1 MYFFQSSFYIIS
13 SKLFRS
19 IRCPRKKTIRGVLP
33 QLIRQSSCSPS
44 TTWLHTYSQVE
55 RWLLCIAIVHHRTQA
70 HRPTTSCV
78 FTGGYTYST
87 IQHHRALQSYYLWI
101 FLLRQVLSFSCS
113 FFSHKI
119 CCCCPKQ
126 NPEHSSSISDTKQ
139 QHQSTLY
146 FAPLPFIQICYT
158 RKWWS
163 KFLIESIHRLSIGF
177 KFLGFAS
184 TRTLSCKVSS
194 QVRSSIGPTTVRIQ
208 FNFRLW
214 WNG

>member
-44 TTWLHTYSQVE
+44 TTWSHTYSQVE
-55 RWLLCIAIVHHRTQA
+55 RWLLCITIVHHRTQA

-126 NPEHSSSISDTKQ
+126 NPERYSIHPFRTQNNSISQ
-139 QHQSTLY
+139 LCTL
-146 FAPLPFIQICYT
+146 PLLPS
-158 RKWWS
+158 S
-163 KFLIESIHRLSIGF
+163 KLATWETMM
-177 KFLGFAS
+177 K
-184 TRTLSCKVSS
+184 
-194 QVRSSIGPTTVRIQ
+194 
-208 FNFRLW
+208 
-214 WNG
+214 